1 MLLYT
6 FHFTII
12 SCRQIKRK
20 WFSHVFTRVPVYV
33 SVASWDDTKK
43 CKASLLSYILRAMIR
58 FEGFTDGAATGCYF
72 TNRNTKRR
80 FYASYFPLSPTT
92 CGRALL
98 FCLLSYPAEAVSP
111 VVMLLLLWGCWLKL
125 GERQSHRV
133 SRYEALETHLKRAHD
148 SYAVRVSIQRPSV
161 DNANRNKCSTDVF
174 LFAFEQYCAW
184 EANGIITIIIFI
196 PARITFGL
204 ISCQAWK

>member
-1 MLLYT
+1 MIFPCFHACTSVCKRCKLRRRQKVQSFFALLYPQSNDP
-6 FHFTII
+6 I
-12 SCRQIKRK
+12 
-20 WFSHVFTRVPVYV
+20 WRVYR
-33 SVASWDDTKK
+33 W
-43 CKASLLSYILRAMIR
+43 C
-58 FEGFTDGAATGCYF
+58 ATGCYF

-98 FCLLSYPAEAVSP
+98 FCLLFYPAEAVSP